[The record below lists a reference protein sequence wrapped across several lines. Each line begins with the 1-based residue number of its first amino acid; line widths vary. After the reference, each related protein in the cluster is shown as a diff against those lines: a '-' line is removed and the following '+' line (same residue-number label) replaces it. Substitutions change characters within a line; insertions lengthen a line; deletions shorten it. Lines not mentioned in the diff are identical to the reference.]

1 MVAAAPSQV
10 RSCSR
15 FGRWQKA
22 TLVIASRYFM
32 LVRDLLAVS
41 LLVKPF
47 FSLLVAS
54 RTITRDEVGFSIQ
67 KAASVFEMIRFMLE
81 HE

>member
-10 RSCSR
+10 RPCSR

-22 TLVIASRYFM
+22 TLVIASRYFV

-41 LLVKPF
+41 LLVE
-47 FSLLVAS
+47 
-54 RTITRDEVGFSIQ
+54 RTISIQ